1 MELNEDF
8 YIPTNEFQTPINK
21 ELLDSI
27 PEEVAEQLIDFVK
40 NVPYIQNL
48 INPNRRRAKDLP
60 RDEQGRIIVD
70 LENPHILENMD
81 YFRPAALHY
90 KKYNCYTFLR
100 PNPNPNSEYRKWI
113 DEEKRRCRE
122 GYVRESDGEWVT
134 GYMYWYMNY
143 CPIMLTQITE
153 GKKKADRVEDFP
165 ETWEGIYLRFHY
177 LHKAREAGRH
187 AIELARRGAHPYTER
202 VFTPDGWKTWGEIKV
217 GDKLFGTEGQVVTV
231 TDIPYDKTAPF
242 YKITL
247 RDGRQVTASDDHLWI
262 ISEGHKKYVQ
272 IFSTKELLDRYAVNR
287 PISERLPNGIEHKC
301 FIPKNCGVELPYQET
316 KVEPYTFGLLLG
328 DGCFRHKS
336 CYFTQ
341 AESDLREEERYIPY
355 PVTKWSGKCAYR
367 IAVPNWST
375 ILKGYSLY
383 YIKSEEKFI
392 PEEYKYNSKEVR
404 LNILKGLLDSDGTI
418 HGGVPMLS
426 TVSEKLKDDVLE
438 VARSLGYNAFF
449 TKQKAGYKANGI
461 YKECLPVYNIS
472 IYAGPEIFNLTRKKS
487 KVVYNSGN
495 ARSRRDRTAIVGIKY
510 LGETKC
516 KCVTV
521 DSKDSCYLIGDF
533 ITTHNCSKSYTLA
546 SMMAKNL
553 ILGESN
559 EVYKRVTTIL
569 TAYQKEYLADKDGT
583 LSKFEP
589 MINFVSENTEFPRL
603 RLRNSSNEMFWQMGY
618 LDEYG
623 RKKGSLNSVMGVSSK
638 DDEAKLRG
646 KRGYIFFEEMGAFP
660 NLLSIYDTVR
670 HGMEEG
676 DYTYGLA
683 YLVGTSDEKD
693 SNFES
698 AKKLLYSP
706 DSYNIYYVKN
716 VYDKPKQGQPTF
728 GYFFPAYLNRKG
740 CYDKNGVSDV
750 VKALIQILSARHK
763 AKYGSDPNSV
773 LRIISEMPITP
784 AEAIIKVKNAFFP
797 VTALTERLQQLDLD
811 PKAYDDVYVGNLV
824 LDGKEVKFVP
834 SNDAVIRKYGV
845 DNSTRGA
852 LEIYEMPQRNS
863 SNKVYDNRY
872 IIGHDPVDNDAAES
886 SSLSSTFVLDL
897 YTDRIVAE
905 YTGRMAFADDN
916 FEMVRLLCMFY
927 NGKCLY
933 EAHPY
938 SQKVYT
944 PDGLKEWKDIKIGD
958 TLFSPTKGSVKV
970 IDIPVDEEM
979 DIYKIKLSDGRV
991 VEASD
996 NHIWLV
1002 YKGTSKIPTEVT
1014 TKQMLEDGIINK
1026 HGQHKYFI
1034 PEHNGVEYPRRELL
1048 IDPYTMGLILSEGS
1062 IKGTHCTKNYI
1073 QISSSKED
1081 MLFYQNNIPYKTK
1094 HIGTRGYSW
1103 HVHIPECKSIMKKY
1117 NLYDTDSHTKFIP
1130 SEYLYSHRAQ
1140 RMELLKGIMD
1150 GDGCANTNGAS
1161 ILITCSKRLAEDV
1174 LTLSRSLGIKCWLQT
1189 SKEGVYRVA
1198 IASEHKVFKL
1208 PRKVVEQHIYKPYTK
1223 GSKASAL
1230 LNKTAIDSIV
1240 LSHRERGKCVTVDSD
1255 DGLYMIGDYVVT
1267 HNCNKKGLFAYF
1279 QKMQCTHLL
1288 ADTPEYLRDKQ
1299 MIKYSSFGSN
1309 AKGVNA
1315 TAAINNFANGL
1326 IRDWLLKPVSTIV
1339 EEDGEE
1345 KEILV
1350 SNLYFIRGRA
1360 LLEELIAFDPVRN
1373 FDRIRALGMLMIYR
1387 EEKMI
1392 LYGGRLNAEDA
1403 EKVDK
1408 SYLGNDDYFSRNYG
1422 DYEFVIPME

>member
-60 RDEQGRIIVD
+60 RDKQGRIIVD

-122 GYVRESDGEWVT
+122 GYVRESDGEWIT

-187 AIELARRGAHPYTER
+187 AIELARRG
-202 VFTPDGWKTWGEIKV
+202 
-217 GDKLFGTEGQVVTV
+217 
-231 TDIPYDKTAPF
+231 
-242 YKITL
+242 
-247 RDGRQVTASDDHLWI
+247 
-262 ISEGHKKYVQ
+262 
-272 IFSTKELLDRYAVNR
+272 
-287 PISERLPNGIEHKC
+287 
-301 FIPKNCGVELPYQET
+301 
-316 KVEPYTFGLLLG
+316 
-328 DGCFRHKS
+328 
-336 CYFTQ
+336 
-341 AESDLREEERYIPY
+341 
-355 PVTKWSGKCAYR
+355 
-367 IAVPNWST
+367 
-375 ILKGYSLY
+375 
-383 YIKSEEKFI
+383 
-392 PEEYKYNSKEVR
+392 
-404 LNILKGLLDSDGTI
+404 
-418 HGGVPMLS
+418 
-426 TVSEKLKDDVLE
+426 
-438 VARSLGYNAFF
+438 
-449 TKQKAGYKANGI
+449 
-461 YKECLPVYNIS
+461 
-472 IYAGPEIFNLTRKKS
+472 
-487 KVVYNSGN
+487 
-495 ARSRRDRTAIVGIKY
+495 
-510 LGETKC
+510 
-516 KCVTV
+516 
-521 DSKDSCYLIGDF
+521 
-533 ITTHNCSKSYTLA
+533 CSKSYALA

-773 LRIISEMPITP
+773 LRVISEMPITP

-811 PKAYDDVYVGNLV
+811 PKAYDDIYVGNLV
-824 LDGKEVKFVP
+824 LNGKEVKFVP

-933 EAHPY
+933 E
-938 SQKVYT
+938 S
-944 PDGLKEWKDIKIGD
+944 
-958 TLFSPTKGSVKV
+958 
-970 IDIPVDEEM
+970 
-979 DIYKIKLSDGRV
+979 
-991 VEASD
+991 
-996 NHIWLV
+996 
-1002 YKGTSKIPTEVT
+1002 
-1014 TKQMLEDGIINK
+1014 
-1026 HGQHKYFI
+1026 
-1034 PEHNGVEYPRRELL
+1034 
-1048 IDPYTMGLILSEGS
+1048 
-1062 IKGTHCTKNYI
+1062 
-1073 QISSSKED
+1073 
-1081 MLFYQNNIPYKTK
+1081 
-1094 HIGTRGYSW
+1094 
-1103 HVHIPECKSIMKKY
+1103 
-1117 NLYDTDSHTKFIP
+1117 
-1130 SEYLYSHRAQ
+1130 
-1140 RMELLKGIMD
+1140 
-1150 GDGCANTNGAS
+1150 
-1161 ILITCSKRLAEDV
+1161 
-1174 LTLSRSLGIKCWLQT
+1174 
-1189 SKEGVYRVA
+1189 
-1198 IASEHKVFKL
+1198 
-1208 PRKVVEQHIYKPYTK
+1208 
-1223 GSKASAL
+1223 
-1230 LNKTAIDSIV
+1230 
-1240 LSHRERGKCVTVDSD
+1240 
-1255 DGLYMIGDYVVT
+1255 
-1267 HNCNKKGLFAYF
+1267 NKKGLFAYF

-1345 KEILV
+1345 REVLV